1 MFSIARCLL
10 RTKYQFQQK
19 GDYNSKVFKL
29 FLNFKYNGLCS
40 RAFFFVESISDLNR
54 RVCTMGRCLIV
65 LCLFT
70 KFFRV
75 RAKIY
80 KSRSSVVF
88 SKSSCLLSIT
98 STKSCSCKQLPKV
111 PAVRNLMDSV
121 GRMTWFVTASA
132 KRKAILKRCLSG
144 DK

>member
-19 GDYNSKVFKL
+19 GDYNRKL

-40 RAFFFVESISDLNR
+40 RALFFVESISDLNR

-80 KSRSSVVF
+80 KSRSSI
-88 SKSSCLLSIT
+88 SSFFQIILNIS
-98 STKSCSCKQLPKV
+98 S
-111 PAVRNLMDSV
+111 RNLSNRYNYTLTVSEISSAYDMIYCRSEESDSV
-121 GRMTWFVTASA
+121 YF
-132 KRKAILKRCLSG
+132 
-144 DK
+144 

>member
-1 MFSIARCLL
+1 MVSTLMETIDLIQRLGVF
-10 RTKYQFQQK
+10 
-19 GDYNSKVFKL
+19 NSKVFKL

-40 RAFFFVESISDLNR
+40 RALFFVESISDLNR

-88 SKSSCLLSIT
+88 SKS
-98 STKSCSCKQLPKV
+98 
-111 PAVRNLMDSV
+111 
-121 GRMTWFVTASA
+121 F
-132 KRKAILKRCLSG
+132 
-144 DK
+144 